1 LFLRRRQ
8 AESEELRALPH
19 LHESC
24 RISAGQHLLGKAELV
39 IDLHRSGLDFHCSR
53 LLSRP
58 RLAVDHDSWNA
69 PTGQHETCHQTG
81 WTGADDQHIGVDDW
95 KVLHCNGG
103 HELSPSACQW
113 HTSRA
118 DFGIRSVDCTAI
130 LRALEKKSTIVDLS
144 YHEVMAKNG
153 KRTGRPAGMG
163 DVNKRRQLEADREQ
177 FSSQGFRGVTMRAI
191 GAQAGVDVAL
201 IARHFGSKD
210 GLFAAAVELPEEAPE
225 ILATALSA
233 PLQEQGER
241 LARGY
246 LGLWEDPATSAQM
259 LSLARASFNH
269 EGAGARLG
277 ESIMGAEV

>member
-1 LFLRRRQ
+1 MWIARPF
-8 AESEELRALPH
+8 SAL
-19 LHESC
+19 
-24 RISAGQHLLGKAELV
+24 
-39 IDLHRSGLDFHCSR
+39 
-53 LLSRP
+53 
-58 RLAVDHDSWNA
+58 
-69 PTGQHETCHQTG
+69 
-81 WTGADDQHIGVDDW
+81 W
-95 KVLHCNGG
+95 K
-103 HELSPSACQW
+103 
-113 HTSRA
+113 R
-118 DFGIRSVDCTAI
+118 
-130 LRALEKKSTIVDLS
+130 KSTIVDLS

-163 DVNKRRQLEADREQ
+163 DVNKRRLLEAAREQ
-177 FSSQGFRGVTMRAI
+177 FSSQGFRGVTMRSIA
-191 GAQAGVDVAL
+191 AQAGVDVAL

-277 ESIMGAEV
+277 ESIMGAEVSPRLDALVSDRRTGLSLAMTQLIGAAIARYISRIPRIVELDFDTFVTHISPAVQLHLEVSS